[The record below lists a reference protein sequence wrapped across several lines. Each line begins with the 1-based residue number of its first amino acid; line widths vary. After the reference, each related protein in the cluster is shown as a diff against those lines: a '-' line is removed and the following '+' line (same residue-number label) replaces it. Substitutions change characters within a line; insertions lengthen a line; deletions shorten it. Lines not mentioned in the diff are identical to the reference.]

1 MSDGLCL
8 LLLPFLAFAVRF
20 DFELSGSNMR
30 LYLDSFP
37 VVLTATYISFFFIGL
52 YRGIWRH
59 TGLEDLGRLA
69 KGVIGGT
76 LLAVGALLFFY
87 RFSGYSRAVFVLYP
101 RLGYRPIG
109 FLDDDTQKHGRMV
122 LGLPVFGS
130 IERLPAVRERQSIQ
144 GLIIASASILANGN
158 GEKARALCQEC
169 DIWMRRLRLEFVE
182 D

>member
-30 LYLDSFP
+30 LYLGSFP
-37 VVLTATYISFFFIGL
+37 VVLTATYISFFFIDL

-76 LLAVGALLFFY
+76 LLDYRCPLVFLPLQWLLARGFCFVSSVGIPSH
-87 RFSGYSRAVFVLYP
+87 RVP
-101 RLGYRPIG
+101 
-109 FLDDDTQKHGRMV
+109 
-122 LGLPVFGS
+122 
-130 IERLPAVRERQSIQ
+130 
-144 GLIIASASILANGN
+144 
-158 GEKARALCQEC
+158 
-169 DIWMRRLRLEFVE
+169 
-182 D
+182 